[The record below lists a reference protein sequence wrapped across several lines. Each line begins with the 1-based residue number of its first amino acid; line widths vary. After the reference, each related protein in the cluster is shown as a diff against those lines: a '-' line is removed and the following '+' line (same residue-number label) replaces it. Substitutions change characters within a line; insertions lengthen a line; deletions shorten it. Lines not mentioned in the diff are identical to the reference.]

1 MEDIE
6 KATAESV
13 APDAASFAFTY
24 SNAGDGMYKAADAGQ
39 RGGRLN
45 GVPVAVPHMP
55 YIMAVDPS
63 GNVCNV
69 TVSTNRLKVD
79 RDHRCES
86 VRIQSLKAGGWLIV
100 DDEDLDKDHKTGVV
114 KIKNPKILQA
124 IADRRNASQAAAMQI
139 QSETKA
145 EVDRM
150 VKVFKAAVGAAGGK
164 RTKGDDV

>member
-13 APDAASFAFTY
+13 APSASSFAFSY
-24 SNAGDGMYKAADAGQ
+24 SNPGDGMYKPADVGQ

-55 YIMAVDPS
+55 YIMAIDPA

-69 TVSTNRLKVD
+69 TVSTNRLKSD

-100 DDEDLDKDHKTGVV
+100 EAEDLDKDDKTGVV
-114 KIKNPKILQA
+114 KIKSPKVLQA
-124 IADRRNASQAAAMQI
+124 IADRRNAAQAAALQV

-150 VKVFKAAVGAAGGK
+150 VKVFKAAVGTAGAK
-164 RTKGDDV
+164 RTKVDDL